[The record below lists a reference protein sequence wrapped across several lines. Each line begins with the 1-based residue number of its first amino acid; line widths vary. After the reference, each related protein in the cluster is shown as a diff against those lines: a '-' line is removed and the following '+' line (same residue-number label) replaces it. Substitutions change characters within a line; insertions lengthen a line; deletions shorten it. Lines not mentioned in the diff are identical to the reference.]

1 MASRL
6 GMQRLSRF
14 RKTLLKNRKVTLSS
28 GSNTSKAEG
37 SARDGGFWHE
47 SVAYPP
53 AYATLGCF
61 GQTNC
66 CARDRQPPAEVAEET
81 HVESLSRIL
90 EAGRTAL
97 KTAFL
102 DKQDRTLRGAY
113 YTAVQPDS
121 AGPKQWGF
129 RNESSTKAS
138 IQTGSQ
144 EPQYS
149 R

>member
-1 MASRL
+1 MRVSRIPLLTRHL
-6 GMQRLSRF
+6 GVS
-14 RKTLLKNRKVTLSS
+14 
-28 GSNTSKAEG
+28 
-37 SARDGGFWHE
+37 
-47 SVAYPP
+47 
-53 AYATLGCF
+53 
-61 GQTNC
+61 
-66 CARDRQPPAEVAEET
+66 DRQTVVLGTDNRQPEVAEET
-81 HVESLSRIL
+81 HLESPSRTL
-90 EAGRTAL
+90 KAGRTAL

-102 DKQDRTLRGAY
+102 DKQDRTLRGVY